1 MATIRQFPN
10 GNWQAIVRRRGS
22 KPVSKTFKTKVEAA
36 RWGRLIESEIDRG
49 VFVDRVEAERTT
61 IAALIDRYLAEV
73 TPTKKSARQETQRLL
88 FLKRHFGS
96 YSAAAL
102 RNNHVSEYRD
112 RRLAEG
118 LAGATVVKELNS
130 LAHLFNTAMKDWGM
144 PLLVNPVK
152 QVGRPKVARGRDRRL
167 TGDELTRLIEA
178 CKASRSRMLAC
189 IVVVA
194 IETGMRLGE
203 LLALDW
209 RHIDRATRVATLPD
223 TKNGEARRVPLS
235 PKALSALD
243 ALPRHIG
250 TSRVFWKWTRS
261 DSVEN
266 AWRRVVAKAGIQDLH
281 FHDLRHEA
289 TSRLFERGLALPEV
303 AAITG
308 HKTWQMLRRYTHLD
322 PAALVAKL
330 G

>member
-22 KPVSKTFKTKVEAA
+22 KPVSKTFKTNVEAA

-61 IAALIDRYLAEV
+61 IAALIDRYLAKV
-73 TPTKKSARQETQRLL
+73 TPRKKSARQEKQRLL
-88 FLKRHFGS
+88 FLKRHFGPF
-96 YSAAAL
+96 SAAAL
-102 RNNHVSEYRD
+102 RNYHVSEYRD

-118 LAGATVVKELNS
+118 LAGATVVKEMNS
-130 LAHLFNTAMKDWGM
+130 LAHLFNKAIRDWGM
-144 PLLVNPVK
+144 PLVANPVT
-152 QVGRPKVARGRDRRL
+152 QVGRPQVARGRDRRL
-167 TGDELTRLIEA
+167 SSHELTMLLAA
-178 CKASRSRMLAC
+178 CRESRSPMLET

-209 RHIDRATRVATLPD
+209 RHIDRTTRVATLPD
-223 TKNGEARRVPLS
+223 TKTGEARRVPLS

-250 TSRVFWKWTRS
+250 TSRVFWRWGRS
-261 DSVEN
+261 DSLEN
-266 AWRRVVAKAGIQDLH
+266 AWRRAVAKAGIDDLH

-322 PAALVAKL
+322 PTQLAEKL
-330 G
+330 C